1 MAVPPPRAANTV
13 KEETDSLCTN
23 MILWKSWIVKSV
35 SEIVC
40 YKPSLLSCRAQ
51 EICSNRLFFMTQG
64 QKSANSREVTQPIF
78 FTLRNSSLSPPLP
91 SPSGKTPSCLSPG
104 IEQPLHCGGKK
115 MIKLIVEKL
124 RGEVYGENAFDQPT
138 LFPRNLL

>member
-1 MAVPPPRAANTV
+1 MKFFKIMAVKETTANTV

-23 MILWKSWIVKSV
+23 MVPVLWKSWIVKSV

-51 EICSNRLFFMTQG
+51 ETCSNRLFFMTQG
-64 QKSANSREVTQPIF
+64 QKSANSPKVTQLIF

-104 IEQPLHCGGKK
+104 IEQPLQFGGKK
-115 MIKLIVEKL
+115 IISYKLL
-124 RGEVYGENAFDQPT
+124 S
-138 LFPRNLL
+138 